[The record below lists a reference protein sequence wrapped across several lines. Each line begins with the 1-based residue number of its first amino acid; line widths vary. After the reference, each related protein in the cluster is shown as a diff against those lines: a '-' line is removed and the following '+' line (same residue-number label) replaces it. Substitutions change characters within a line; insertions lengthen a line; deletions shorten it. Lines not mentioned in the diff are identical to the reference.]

1 MSEQDLI
8 ELGFSKQ
15 VVLVKESG
23 NEYDYYYYTLNL
35 MEGISFYSSSN
46 DETVDGEMYINSFE
60 VPDMHITSKYDFEN
74 LLIVL
79 NNCTNVLR

>member
-23 NEYDYYYYTLNL
+23 NEYDYYYYTLDL
-35 MEGISFYSSSN
+35 MEGIAFYSSSN
-46 DETVDGEMYINSFE
+46 DEIIDGNVFIKSFE
-60 VPDMHITSKYDFEN
+60 VPNMHITSRYDFEN
-74 LLIVL
+74 LLEVL
-79 NNCTNVLR
+79 KNCTNVLR

>member
-23 NEYDYYYYTLNL
+23 NQYDYYYYTLDL
-35 MEGISFYSSSN
+35 MDGIAFYSSGN
-46 DETVDGEMYINSFE
+46 DEMINGEMYIKCFE
-60 VPDMHITSKYDFEN
+60 VPDMHITSRYDFEN
-74 LLIVL
+74 LLTVL
-79 NNCTNVLR
+79 KNCTNVLR

>member
-23 NEYDYYYYTLNL
+23 NQYDYYYYTLDL
-35 MEGISFYSSSN
+35 MDGIAFYSASN
-46 DETVDGEMYINSFE
+46 DEMVNGETYIKCFE
-60 VPDMHITSKYDFEN
+60 VPSMHITSRYDFEN
-74 LLIVL
+74 LLTVL

>member
-23 NEYDYYYYTLNL
+23 NEYDYYYYQ
-35 MEGISFYSSSN
+35 F
-46 DETVDGEMYINSFE
+46 
-60 VPDMHITSKYDFEN
+60 
-74 LLIVL
+74 
-79 NNCTNVLR
+79 